1 MRQKQRYAERVQEIN
16 NRLVES
22 IRDIQ
27 SGLQAEI
34 ESLESGFVARQADRA
49 DEIVRI
55 TQEAA
60 DKRATANQTFTET
73 MEGIY
78 TDLVTAW
85 DALEEGFTERQ
96 EDRAEERIAIER
108 RAVDARVAANEGYAD
123 RLARISTD
131 LVDEVRR
138 IESEIVDV
146 QQRHADARFVIEQES
161 IESRAEAN
169 ADYARRLEEIETD
182 RGRQLEAQARRLAAI
197 QQAATTRDSK
207 PIGSMQLNSRTSR
220 KISLIALWIFSG
232 T

>member
-1 MRQKQRYAERVQEIN
+1 MSK
-16 NRLVES
+16 S

-27 SGLQAEI
+27 RGLQAEI

-60 DKRATANQTFTET
+60 DARAAANQTFTET

-96 EDRAEERIAIER
+96 EDRAEERIAIEQ
-108 RAVDARVAANEGYAD
+108 RAVDARVAANEAYAD

-146 QQRHADARFVIEQES
+146 QQRHAEDRLAIEQES

-169 ADYARRLEEIETD
+169 EAYARRVEEIEV
-182 RGRQLEAQARRLAAI
+182 GQ
-197 QQAATTRDSK
+197 
-207 PIGSMQLNSRTSR
+207 GSSTG
-220 KISLIALWIFSG
+220 G
-232 T
+232 TGASA

>member
-1 MRQKQRYAERVQEIN
+1 MRVQEIN

-27 SGLQAEI
+27 RGLQEEI

-131 LVDEVRR
+131 L
-138 IESEIVDV
+138 
-146 QQRHADARFVIEQES
+146 
-161 IESRAEAN
+161 
-169 ADYARRLEEIETD
+169 
-182 RGRQLEAQARRLAAI
+182 G
-197 QQAATTRDSK
+197 
-207 PIGSMQLNSRTSR
+207 
-220 KISLIALWIFSG
+220 
-232 T
+232 